1 MTDNMQ
7 IEPSFNF
14 SIEDSGASGD
24 QTLLEGLFSPE
35 TASASPK
42 DIKPLEDKDE
52 PKVTPAKPEEKTPK
66 QGKDDNEDKTPK
78 KTLEDLLIDE
88 EETTDD
94 DEEVKLSKKT
104 PAQKT
109 PEEDTDDDNGNQF
122 ASLAK
127 DLLQLGVFSEDEDE
141 GEINTPEQFLEKFN
155 KEKQKGA
162 NQIIQNFLGQFGE
175 DYQKAFQAIY
185 VNGVDPKDYFTTYT
199 NIVNFSE
206 LDITK
211 ESNQEKVIRQALA
224 DQEFDQED
232 IEAEI
237 ERLKNY
243 GDLETT
249 ATRHH
254 KVLVKKEAQK
264 LAQLEQQAQAEQEQ
278 KRAHKA
284 QYVQNVSN
292 ILQDKVKAKD
302 FDGIP
307 INPKLAEEVQDFLI
321 TDKYKLPSGE
331 TITEFDK
338 AILELK
344 NPMNHTKK
352 VKVALLLK
360 VLEKDPTLSTI
371 QKAAITKKTDS
382 LFSETIRHKN
392 TTKTTIPSKQTSWF
406 QQS

>member
-1 MTDNMQ
+1 MTENMQ

-24 QTLLEGLFSPE
+24 QTLLEGLVSPE

-52 PKVTPAKPEEKTPK
+52 PKVTPVKPEEKTPK
-66 QGKDDNEDKTPK
+66 QEKDDEDKTPK

-88 EETTDD
+88 EEDSED
-94 DEEVKLSKKT
+94 KEVKKT
-104 PAQKT
+104 SAQKT
-109 PEEDTDDDNGNQF
+109 PEEDEDDDGNGNQF

-185 VNGVDPKDYFTTYT
+185 VNGVDPKDYFTTYN

-232 IEAEI
+232 IEEEI

-382 LFSETIRHKN
+382 LFSETIRHKSTN
-392 TTKTTIPSKQTSWF
+392 KTTIPSKQTSWF
-406 QQS
+406 QQ